1 VEDQKPWYKSK
12 TLLALLPLVVLPL
25 LDVGQHLIKENPL
38 LVTLLAGLAA
48 WGRMVATEFVGE
60 PPPSAHADPIGFEHE
75 PKDEDAP

>member
-1 VEDQKPWYKSK
+1 MEAQKPWYKSK

-48 WGRMVATEFVGE
+48 WGRMVATEFVVE
-60 PPPSAHADPIGFEHE
+60 PPPGVHADPIGFTHE
-75 PKDEDAP
+75 PDDEDAP

>member
-1 VEDQKPWYKSK
+1 MEAQKPWYKSK

-48 WGRMVATEFVGE
+48 WGRMVAMEFVGA
-60 PPPSAHADPIGFEHE
+60 PPPAAADPIGFTHE
-75 PKDEDAP
+75 PDDEDAP